1 MVAPVVQLGKSII
14 YSFHFVV
21 ANRLFFY
28 NHCVFWV
35 SFSMLT
41 ISISYHDGKIFLVG
55 IYSMQGS
62 TVATRHKSYKKKKQ
76 KKVKAYMKAV

>member
-14 YSFHFVV
+14 YFLHLVV
-21 ANRLFFY
+21 ANTLFFY

-35 SFSMLT
+35 TFSMHT
-41 ISISYHDGKIFLVG
+41 ISISYHDGKIFLIG

-62 TVATRHKSYKKKKQ
+62 TAATRHKSYKKKKQ